1 MVSIYFSKIRRMNN
15 NAYIVSGIIAFV
27 FLVAKFLEMRFSGAN
42 ANANAHANSN
52 PSEGEE
58 AAPQPQSKPLKFLLR
73 DAALVYVSSLL
84 GFYIIA
90 QFEERAATSANGS
103 SSTVKDVA
111 AFTGGPD
118 F

>member
-1 MVSIYFSKIRRMNN
+1 MNR

-27 FLVAKFLEMRFSGAN
+27 FLVAKFLEMRFSNN
-42 ANANAHANSN
+42 ANAIS
-52 PSEGEE
+52 SEGED
-58 AAPQPQSKPLKFLLR
+58 APQPQSKPLKFLLR

-84 GFYIIA
+84 GFYIIE
-90 QFEERAATSANGS
+90 QFEEHTASG

-111 AFTGGPD
+111 AFTGGRD

>member
-1 MVSIYFSKIRRMNN
+1 MNN

-27 FLVAKFLEMRFSGAN
+27 FMVAKFLEMRFSGAN
-42 ANANAHANSN
+42 HVVDN
-52 PSEGEE
+52 EGEE
-58 AAPQPQSKPLKFLLR
+58 PPQSKPLKYLLR
-73 DAALVYVSSLL
+73 DALLVYVSSLL

-90 QFEERAATSANGS
+90 QFEEHTVTNSA
-103 SSTVKDVA
+103 VKEVA

>member
-1 MVSIYFSKIRRMNN
+1 MNS

-42 ANANAHANSN
+42 AHASSS
-52 PSEGEE
+52 SEGEE
-58 AAPQPQSKPLKFLLR
+58 APPQPQSRPLKFLLR

-90 QFEERAATSANGS
+90 QFEEHAATSATGS
-103 SSTVKDVA
+103 SAAKDVA

>member
-1 MVSIYFSKIRRMNN
+1 MNS

-42 ANANAHANSN
+42 AHASSSS
-52 PSEGEE
+52 SEGEE
-58 AAPQPQSKPLKFLLR
+58 APPQPQTRPLKFLLR

-90 QFEERAATSANGS
+90 QFEEHAATSATGS
-103 SSTVKDVA
+103 SAVKDVA

>member
-1 MVSIYFSKIRRMNN
+1 MNS

-27 FLVAKFLEMRFSGAN
+27 FLVAKFLEMRFSVAN
-42 ANANAHANSN
+42 AATEGDEAH
-52 PSEGEE
+52 
-58 AAPQPQSKPLKFLLR
+58 QSKPLKFLLR
-73 DAALVYVSSLL
+73 DTLLVYVSSLL

-90 QFEERAATSANGS
+90 QFEEHSTINSA
-103 SSTVKDVA
+103 VKEVA

>member
-1 MVSIYFSKIRRMNN
+1 MNS

-42 ANANAHANSN
+42 NTAT
-52 PSEGEE
+52 EGEGV
-58 AAPQPQSKPLKFLLR
+58 QPKPLKFLLR
-73 DAALVYVSSLL
+73 DTLLVYVSSLL

-90 QFEERAATSANGS
+90 QFEEHSAVNS
-103 SSTVKDVA
+103 AVKEVA

>member
-1 MVSIYFSKIRRMNN
+1 MNS

-42 ANANAHANSN
+42 AHASSSS
-52 PSEGEE
+52 SEGEE
-58 AAPQPQSKPLKFLLR
+58 APPQPQSRPLKFLLR

-90 QFEERAATSANGS
+90 QFEEHAATSATGS
-103 SSTVKDVA
+103 SAVKDVA

>member
-1 MVSIYFSKIRRMNN
+1 MNS

-27 FLVAKFLEMRFSGAN
+27 FLVAKFIEMRFT
-42 ANANAHANSN
+42 NSN
-52 PSEGEE
+52 NNSNKSSEENE
-58 AAPQPQSKPLKFLLR
+58 PKPLKFLVR
-73 DAALVYVSSLL
+73 DALLVYVSALL

-90 QFEERAATSANGS
+90 QFEEHAAVG
-103 SSTVKDVA
+103 SSTVKEVA

>member
-1 MVSIYFSKIRRMNN
+1 MDS

-27 FLVAKFLEMRFSGAN
+27 FLVAKFAEMRFTNNKS
-42 ANANAHANSN
+42 
-52 PSEGEE
+52 GEE
-58 AAPQPQSKPLKFLLR
+58 DEAVSQPKPLKLLMR
-73 DAALVYVSSLL
+73 DALLVYVSSLL

-90 QFEERAATSANGS
+90 QFEEHATSGGS
-103 SSTVKDVA
+103 VVKEVA

>member
-1 MVSIYFSKIRRMNN
+1 MNS

-27 FLVAKFLEMRFSGAN
+27 FLVAKFIEMRFTNNKSG
-42 ANANAHANSN
+42 
-52 PSEGEE
+52 GEE
-58 AAPQPQSKPLKFLLR
+58 DEPVVKPLKFLLR
-73 DAALVYVSSLL
+73 DALLVYVSSLL

-90 QFEERAATSANGS
+90 QFEEHS
-103 SSTVKDVA
+103 SSGSAAKDVA